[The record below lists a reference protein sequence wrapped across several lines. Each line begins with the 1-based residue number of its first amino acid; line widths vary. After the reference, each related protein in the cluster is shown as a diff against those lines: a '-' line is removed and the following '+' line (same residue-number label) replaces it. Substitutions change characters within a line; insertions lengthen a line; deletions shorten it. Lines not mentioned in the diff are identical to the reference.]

1 LTGAEVTINIP
12 GAGVIVI
19 TAQVDLDI
27 VHVMGT
33 EDYWRLVLSNTPG
46 DCGSPETKSDGSL
59 ASTWES
65 GTVAVHT
72 SLTRTYST
80 PVPVTA
86 TIYLNGYMVS
96 GSGNGDELDNANL
109 VAVFYPS

>member
-33 EDYWRLVLSNTPG
+33 E
-46 DCGSPETKSDGSL
+46 
-59 ASTWES
+59 ES
-65 GTVAVHT
+65 
-72 SLTRTYST
+72 R
-80 PVPVTA
+80 
-86 TIYLNGYMVS
+86 
-96 GSGNGDELDNANL
+96 DEK
-109 VAVFYPS
+109 